1 MILDTTNFLIVGL
14 GLIGGSYAKAL
25 TNKGYKVNAIDTNI
39 ESINY
44 ALQNKIINEGSN
56 FNDEKIIGAADFI
69 ILGLYP
75 SLELDWIKENQKYF
89 KPGVI
94 VSDVAGVKGCV
105 VSKIQEI
112 LRSDAEFIACHPMAG
127 REVSGVKNADPS
139 IFEKANYIVVPT
151 EKNSKEAID
160 IAKNLGEILGFNRIS
175 KLSVSKHDEIIG
187 FVSQLTHVIAI
198 SLMTC
203 NEDEHLEDY
212 TGDSFRDLTRI
223 ARINEKM
230 WAELFLENKQEL
242 LEQISAFDKQLDY
255 IKDLINNNDR
265 DKLEEVMKKSTSRRA
280 LFDKK

>member
-25 TNKGYKVNAIDTNI
+25 KQKGYTVNAIDTNQ
-39 ESINY
+39 ESIKY
-44 ALQNKIINEGSN
+44 ALDLKIIDNGSTK
-56 FNDEKIIGAADFI
+56 NDEKLIGDADFI

-75 SLELDWIKENQKYF
+75 SLELNWVKENQKYF
-89 KPGVI
+89 KPGII

-105 VSKIQEI
+105 VDKIQEV
-112 LRSDAEFIACHPMAG
+112 LRSDVEFIASHPMAG
-127 REVSGVKNADPS
+127 KEVSGVKNADPS

-151 EKNSKEAID
+151 EKNSEEVIA
-160 IAKNLGEILGFNRIS
+160 IAKNLGSIIGFNKIS
-175 KLSVSKHDEIIG
+175 TLSVKKHDEIIG

-203 NEDEHLEDY
+203 NEDENLENY

-230 WAELFLENKQEL
+230 WAELFLENKEEL
-242 LEQISAFDKQLDY
+242 LEQIDTFDKQLQY
-255 IKDLINNNDR
+255 IRNLINLEDR
-265 DKLEEVMKKSTSRRA
+265 DSLERVMKASTTRRA